1 MLHRFDGPVSLSHC
15 LLPHPRGALVELLPI
30 EIVTFRARLVSLQ
43 LQFQLLILILQTA
56 TLLEDLVGEFHSRV
70 YKDET
75 LQRALGIGLFYSRHV
90 LTEHVV
96 RVFQVFLQAANVCIL
111 LDLIIGLAEVDL
123 AAEVL
128 NFFVGLILDP
138 RDLLLFSVSP
148 NSIYVLQQL
157 IHQSL

>member
-1 MLHRFDGPVSLSHC
+1 
-15 LLPHPRGALVELLPI
+15 
-30 EIVTFRARLVSLQ
+30 
-43 LQFQLLILILQTA
+43 
-56 TLLEDLVGEFHSRV
+56 
-70 YKDET
+70 
-75 LQRALGIGLFYSRHV
+75 
-90 LTEHVV
+90 V

>member
-1 MLHRFDGPVSLSHC
+1 MLHRFHGPVSLSHC

-30 EIVTFRARLVSLQ
+30 EIVTLRARFVSLQ
-43 LQFQLLILILQTA
+43 LQFQLLILILQPA
-56 TLLEDLVGEFHSRV
+56 TLLEDLVGELHRRV

-75 LQRALGIGLFYSRHV
+75 LQRALGIGLFYSCHV
-90 LTEHVV
+90 LTKHVV
-96 RVFQVFLQAANVCIL
+96 RVLQVFLQAANVCIL
-111 LDLIIGLAEVDL
+111 LDLVVGLAEVDL

-138 RDLLLFSVSP
+138 RNLLLFSVSP